1 MKNPYKQ
8 VINQYKTIE
17 LKTRIDTAS
26 PHELIEL
33 LLQGARSHI
42 ATAQGNI
49 QRNQIKE
56 KGEHIGKALSIVEGL
71 KSSLNQENGG
81 EIAINL
87 LKLYDYI
94 QILLLKANLRND
106 ENLLVESNVLLA
118 EVHQAWQSINSSSE
132 QSSYVSTSKND

>member
-1 MKNPYKQ
+1 MKNPYQQ
-8 VINQYKTIE
+8 VLNEYKSIE
-17 LKTRIDTAS
+17 LQTRIETAS

-49 QRNQIKE
+49 QRNQIGE

-71 KSSLNQENGG
+71 KMSLNQEQGG
-81 EIAINL
+81 EIAKNL

-94 QILLLKANLRND
+94 QQLLLKANLNND
-106 ENLLVESNVLLA
+106 EDLLA
-118 EVHQAWQSINSSSE
+118 QSNLILSEIHQAWQSIN
-132 QSSYVSTSKND
+132 TNM